1 MCESLLLTFP
11 WAALR
16 GETAPN
22 EAESEGC
29 GGTTVEDDNEVWRGL
44 TRNPKGWGQFS
55 PFRRHLSL
63 EDTPYSSL
71 LAPRTE
77 KNWLPAPP
85 AGKLITGS
93 KRACGWTARVMA
105 GLVVVGGLGLPVL
118 LAQPSGP
125 QQPFIDKLVLADTIQ
140 PVSASELE
148 RALAQANS
156 DGAQAL
162 LIEMDTPGGLL
173 DSMRTMVGE
182 ILSSRVP
189 VIVYVSPAGA
199 RAGSAGFYLM
209 ESADVA
215 AMAPGTNAGA
225 AHVVAEFGKID
236 DTLSQKIENDA
247 EALLRSYVA
256 KRGRNVDAAM
266 AAAATSHSYTAEE
279 ALDQHLID
287 VVANSDS
294 ALLAALDG
302 RTITR
307 MDGSKVVLHLGGDRI
322 VPVKPALREELLGW
336 LVNPNVALLL
346 LLGGALLIYLE
357 FNTPGTIVP
366 GALGTLMVLLA
377 VFGLNLLPI
386 RYTAVLLLIAALGL
400 LVLEAK
406 VGGHGALAVAGI
418 VCLAFGMLT
427 LVAAPVPE
435 LAIHP
440 AIALAVSA
448 AFGVITVFLLRLA
461 IRARRMKSRLG
472 VDALVGKQ
480 ASAMESLAL
489 EGHVLV
495 EGEIWL
501 AVASEPV
508 ASGAALRVVGRD
520 QYLLRVEPVNR
531 AQSGSLPA

>member
-1 MCESLLLTFP
+1 MRKS
-11 WAALR
+11 
-16 GETAPN
+16 
-22 EAESEGC
+22 
-29 GGTTVEDDNEVWRGL
+29 
-44 TRNPKGWGQFS
+44 
-55 PFRRHLSL
+55 
-63 EDTPYSSL
+63 
-71 LAPRTE
+71 
-77 KNWLPAPP
+77 
-85 AGKLITGS
+85 
-93 KRACGWTARVMA
+93 ACGWTVGVLA
-105 GLVVVGGLGLPVL
+105 GLAVAGGLGLPVF
-118 LAQPSGP
+118 AQSSGG

-140 PVSASELE
+140 PVSSGELQ

-162 LIEMDTPGGLL
+162 LIQLDTPGGML
-173 DSMRTMVGE
+173 DSMRTMVGA

-189 VIVYVSPAGA
+189 VIVYVSPAGS

-236 DTLSQKIENDA
+236 DTMSQKIENDA
-247 EALLRSYVA
+247 EALLRSYVS
-256 KRGRNVDAAM
+256 KRGRNLDAAL

-294 ALLAALDG
+294 ALLSQLDG

-307 MDGSKVVLHLGGDRI
+307 FDGSKVVLHLAGDR
-322 VPVKPALREELLGW
+322 VAPVKTSLRDELLGW

-346 LLGGALLIYLE
+346 LVGGALLIYLE

-377 VFGLNLLPI
+377 IFGLNLLPI
-386 RYTAVLLLIAALGL
+386 RYTAVLLLVAALGL

-406 VGGHGALAVAGI
+406 VGGHGALAIAGI
-418 VCLAFGMLT
+418 VSLAFGMLT

-435 LAIHP
+435 MGINP
-440 AIALAVSA
+440 WIALAVSA
-448 AFGVITVFLLRLA
+448 AFGAITVFLLRLA

-472 VDALVGKQ
+472 VDALVGRQ
-480 ASAMESLAL
+480 ASAMEPLAL
-489 EGHVLV
+489 QGHVLV
-495 EGEIWL
+495 EGEIWM

-508 ASGAALRVVGRD
+508 PSGATLRVVGRD
-520 QYLLRVEPVNR
+520 QYLLRVEPVNG
-531 AQSGSLPA
+531 AQPL